1 MPGQVG
7 DLTLKP
13 GSYNVSLNWK
23 KSSSNRYCLTHYVI
37 YWVHTLNGYSDSS
50 IVTSENNSF
59 VIEDLI
65 TCVEYEVSVRAVNE
79 KDNSTNAVTCKTTT
93 ETSVKY
99 PVQII
104 FLHL

>member
-23 KSSSNRYCLTHYVI
+23 KPSSNRYCVIHYII
-37 YWVHTLNGYSDSS
+37 YWLHLLNGNNNNSTVSS
-50 IVTSENNSF
+50 EDNSF
-59 VIEDLI
+59 VMEDLDA
-65 TCVEYEVSVRAVNE
+65 CVEYEASVRAVNE
-79 KDNSTNAVTCKTTT
+79 KDNSTNAVNCKTTR
-93 ETSVKY
+93 ETAVNY

-104 FLHL
+104 FSDL